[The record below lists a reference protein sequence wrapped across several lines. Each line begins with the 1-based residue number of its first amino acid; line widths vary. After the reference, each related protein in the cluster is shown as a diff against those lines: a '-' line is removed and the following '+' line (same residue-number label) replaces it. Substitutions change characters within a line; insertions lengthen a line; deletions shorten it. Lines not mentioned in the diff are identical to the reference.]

1 MQARR
6 VYAGLGLVL
15 SGLLTVP
22 GCGDEGPQPGSAEIV
37 KSTPAA
43 AENAEFE
50 ARSAEK
56 QKRFN
61 IDPKDPR
68 ASRLGH

>member
-6 VYAGLGLVL
+6 VFAGLALVL
-15 SGLLTVP
+15 SGLLTVL

-43 AENAEFE
+43 AENEEFE

-61 IDPKDPR
+61 IDPRDPR
-68 ASRLGH
+68 ASRLGR